1 MAIRN
6 TAMGG
11 TDWTAGELGLNSAD
25 LNDTF
30 DAAFSKIQ
38 TLTMFWMNSDLSTVY
53 DDFDSYPVGA
63 FTTNSLWTVSTVAY
77 TNGIATSS
85 IASSTTAGGSSKE
98 LVLVAKGEDGGLAR
112 NSTVTVNTI
121 GLSDDTHK
129 YVRVAW
135 SITAANN
142 GCSLE
147 INFGSQ
153 TYTVIITGKD
163 IDETQYFDI
172 KVIALGSNNYDVYVG
187 GKKIYSNVNEA
198 DPQIYFRV
206 TGGGAGSSV
215 STITVYI
222 DDVIESSGSV

>member
-53 DDFDSYPVGA
+53 DDFDSYSVGA

-129 YVRVAW
+129 YIRFAW
-135 SITAANN
+135 TISGANN
-142 GCSLE
+142 GSSLE
-147 INFGSQ
+147 VNFGTQS
-153 TYTVIITGKD
+153 YTAVISSNGGMTI
-163 IDETQYFDI
+163 YNDI